1 MTYYITHI
9 ISDTVPTM
17 CERCGCRGYAA
28 RHGGGCGCSG
38 SGGPMWASR
47 DYLRNTDRVDLQD
60 YVEDLRA
67 ETQRVERILKE
78 RVSEKD

>member
-1 MTYYITHI
+1 
-9 ISDTVPTM
+9 
-17 CERCGCRGYAA
+17 
-28 RHGGGCGCSG
+28 
-38 SGGPMWASR
+38 MWASR